1 MTILLFLFGI
11 AVAAGL
17 FFILADI
24 LKLPRLSTEKALLS
38 AGRTEKKR
46 MKSDEYC
53 QGGFSNG
60 TVNTL
65 RTSRICKDFQEK
77 QARNQARKI
86 NACRIHEVS
95 AVCAYGLHR
104 SAICGAVPL
113 VRGFA

>member
-1 MTILLFLFGI
+1 MTPALLFTTLCPTSKIPMTIFHVFVTMRT
-11 AVAAGL
+11 AQKV
-17 FFILADI
+17 
-24 LKLPRLSTEKALLS
+24 LKIHLKNIQVST
-38 AGRTEKKR
+38 
-46 MKSDEYC
+46 SDEYC

-104 SAICGAVPL
+104 SAIRGAVPL

>member
-1 MTILLFLFGI
+1 
-11 AVAAGL
+11 
-17 FFILADI
+17 
-24 LKLPRLSTEKALLS
+24 LKIIQVST
-38 AGRTEKKR
+38 
-46 MKSDEYC
+46 SDEYC

-104 SAICGAVPL
+104 SAIRGAVPL